1 MERDMDLIRHLLLFV
16 EKDPRFDGTALQPL
30 PIPRDF
36 GEDRYT
42 AAQVAYH
49 VGLLIE
55 AGFMKGAVNSMGP
68 IVSRLT
74 WDGHEFLANIQN
86 QDVWSRTKQKI
97 EGLPGIALSVVAEI
111 AKTEIKKKLG
121 LM

>member
-1 MERDMDLIRHLLLFV
+1 
-16 EKDPRFDGTALQPL
+16 
-30 PIPRDF
+30 
-36 GEDRYT
+36 
-42 AAQVAYH
+42 
-49 VGLLIE
+49 
-55 AGFMKGAVNSMGP
+55 
-68 IVSRLT
+68 VSRLT